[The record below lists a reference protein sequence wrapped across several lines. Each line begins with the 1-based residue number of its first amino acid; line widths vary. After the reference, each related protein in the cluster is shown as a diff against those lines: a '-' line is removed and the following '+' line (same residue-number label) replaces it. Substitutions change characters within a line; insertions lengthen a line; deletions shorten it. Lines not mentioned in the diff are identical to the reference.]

1 MANYTKTTN
10 FTAKDSLP
18 SGNAAKKI
26 LGSLFDTEF
35 NNISTAIATKANLAD
50 TTFTGSTTLAQ
61 LTLDSGASVTAI
73 LDEDDMASNSA
84 TAVTT
89 QQSTKAFV
97 LATVTD
103 IGALLVTGT
112 PAANDFAKFTSAAEI
127 VGRSYAET
135 RADLSLEVGTDVQA
149 YDADTAKLDVVQ
161 TFTTTQTWTKGADVA
176 SATELPLVTDG
187 NYFDVTGT
195 ATTTSFANLAV
206 GTVFKLHFDGAMI
219 LTNNTD
225 IVCLSGANVTTAAG
239 DEAEFVFFEAG
250 KVRMTNYSPASGAA
264 LVSAAGGSLVF
275 IAAATASSSATIE
288 FTGIDD
294 TYDEYE
300 IHILNSLAATDGV
313 GLWMRTSTDGGSSF
327 DSGASDYG
335 WVNYQ
340 VVTNGAGAGGAAT
353 DSKISF
359 ITADAGNLAGE
370 ELSLI
375 IRLVRPSEAT
385 NTRLF
390 FQMGGADRFGARA
403 LSITGSGHRISAA
416 DVDAIQFLM
425 SSGNIASGLF
435 SLYGVKRS

>member
-176 SATELPLVTDG
+176 SATELPLVADG

-195 ATTTSFANLAV
+195 ATATSFADLSV
-206 GTVFKLHFDGAMI
+206 GTVVKLHFDGAMI

-250 KVRMTNYSPASGAA
+250 KVRMTNYAKADGTG
-264 LVSAAGGSLVF
+264 LIAAGGLVVGT
-275 IAAATASSSATIE
+275 ATASTSGTSID
-288 FTGIDD
+288 FTGIP
-294 TYDEYE
+294 TGSKR
-300 IHILNSLAATDGV
+300 ITVNFDGV
-313 GLWMRTSTDGGSSF
+313 SIDSTSGLLIQLGDSGGIENSGYDSRSLRGGSSTTSTAGF
-327 DSGASDYG
+327 IINASSAAQLITGTMTFIVLDSSANK
-335 WVNYQ
+335 WVGSGLHFALNEDFQ
-340 VVTNGAGAGGAAT
+340 SVGKKSISAELTQLRITTVSGTAA
-353 DSKISF
+353 F
-359 ITADAGNLAGE
+359 DAGQIN
-370 ELSLI
+370 
-375 IRLVRPSEAT
+375 
-385 NTRLF
+385 
-390 FQMGGADRFGARA
+390 
-403 LSITGSGHRISAA
+403 IT
-416 DVDAIQFLM
+416 VE
-425 SSGNIASGLF
+425 
-435 SLYGVKRS
+435 